1 MVNRRMDRRQEVI
14 PRGASRVCAV
24 GESAG
29 GFTIATSVIRYLL
42 ISAAC
47 LAGARAAEPMAFF
60 ESKVRPLLLEHCI
73 ECHGG
78 EKTKGGLRLTHRAGW
93 ETGGDSGPALVP
105 GKPDE
110 SLLIRAVRY
119 RDDNLSMPPER
130 KLSDAQIAVLEEW
143 VRLGAADPR
152 ESAPAAESAPV
163 AMTVEEGRKFW
174 AWQPVRKP
182 SLPAVQDTAW
192 PRTDVDRFVLAEMET
207 HGLKPGLDAEAQ
219 VLARRLS
226 FALTGLPPDVSDVSD
241 KADTSDL
248 AARLLTSPHFAERM
262 ASHWLDLTRFAESS
276 GGGRTL
282 LFKDAWR
289 YRDYVINAYREDR
302 PFDHMIREQLAGD
315 LLPSESPA
323 ERERQLTATAFL
335 ALGPTNYEEQD
346 KQQLRFDIIDEQLDT
361 LGKVFMGQTIG
372 CARCHDHK
380 FDPIPQ
386 RDYYSLFGI
395 LAHTPM
401 DRVWTNDEIYRD
413 AAKKLSAKNLSSPE
427 GPVSALKLKKGELL
441 ADFAN
446 GIPPG
451 WTVVGEAEI
460 TRGALRTG
468 TLSRRL
474 PARVRS
480 PYFTI
485 TTENVDILLAA
496 REATMIVSVANLQVI
511 REPIYNGLRRT
522 PEDGQWRWNR
532 FQVGRWKGQRAY
544 VEIWTGVAQ
553 GPLDMSPGRSPVF
566 ALRALAA
573 VDGDE
578 PPVPPELEI
587 ERLPRDAP
595 PRSAEALRIE
605 TQLPRPDWFLAVA
618 EPAKGADTP
627 VFKRGDANQPDAP
640 APRRFLSALESTA
653 GAHRVTSG
661 SGRKELAD
669 AVLAENNP
677 LTWRVAANRVWL
689 WLFGEGLC
697 RTPDDFGKL
706 GDTPVLP
713 ELLDLLAWRLQHTHR
728 GQLKP
733 FIRELMLSQAWRRAS
748 NAPADSRDPDNRLL
762 ARFPL
767 RRLEAE
773 ELRDAMLAVSGR
785 LDRTLGGPAV
795 PARARAKFFTNT
807 IDRYENGVPDGQGRR
822 SLYLSTRR
830 NYPDAFLAIFDQPA
844 PVTSFTRRNVSNVP
858 AQALAM
864 MNDPMVATLAE
875 HWGRRMATAPG
886 DVPQRVQQMHLA
898 AFARSATSEELAE
911 CTALLASDSPDSD
924 AWTRLALALFNT
936 KEFLWIE

>member
-1 MVNRRMDRRQEVI
+1 MI
-14 PRGASRVCAV
+14 
-24 GESAG
+24 
-29 GFTIATSVIRYLL
+29 
-42 ISAAC
+42 
-47 LAGARAAEPMAFF
+47 
-60 ESKVRPLLLEHCI
+60 RPLLM
-73 ECHGG
+73 
-78 EKTKGGLRLTHRAGW
+78 
-93 ETGGDSGPALVP
+93 
-105 GKPDE
+105 
-110 SLLIRAVRY
+110 LILASAV
-119 RDDNLSMPPER
+119 S
-130 KLSDAQIAVLEEW
+130 
-143 VRLGAADPR
+143 
-152 ESAPAAESAPV
+152 AAEHWSL
-163 AMTVEEGRKFW
+163 
-174 AWQPVRKP
+174 QPVRP
-182 SLPAVQDTAW
+182 PAADESVDSLLRSAQEKAGLTPAPQSPW
-192 PRTDVDRFVLAEMET
+192 PA
-207 HGLKPGLDAEAQ
+207 
-219 VLARRLS
+219 LARRAAFS
-226 FALTGLPPDVSDVSD
+226 LTGLPPEPEVTAGIRDETTFTAAVDGW
-241 KADTSDL
+241 L
-248 AARLLTSPHFAERM
+248 ASPHYGERWARHWMDVVRYADSKGHEYDFAIP
-262 ASHWLDLTRFAESS
+262 
-276 GGGRTL
+276 G
-282 LFKDAWR
+282 AWR
-289 YRDYVINAYREDR
+289 YRDWLVRSFNQDL
-302 PFDHMIREQLAGD
+302 PMTQFIREHIAGD
-315 LLPSESPA
+315 LVEKPRRHPVTGDNDSLPGTIFWNLGESATSPVDLPND
-323 ERERQLTATAFL
+323 EGDRLDNQLDVFGKAFL
-335 ALGPTNYEEQD
+335 GL
-346 KQQLRFDIIDEQLDT
+346 
-361 LGKVFMGQTIG
+361 TIG

-468 TLSRRL
+468 TRSRRL

-578 PPVPPELEI
+578 PPVPPELEN

-697 RTPDDFGKL
+697 RTPDDLGKL

-864 MNDPMVATLAE
+864 MNDPMVVTLAE
-875 HWGRRMATAPG
+875 HWGRRMTSAPG